1 MLEERSSSMRENSV
15 KNPKGAGRKKIQLDE
30 SMLLKLA
37 ELHCNWKEIAY
48 VMDVSVDTL
57 KRNYADII
65 DKGYALGKIKLRRAM
80 MRNACEN
87 DNAVMQIFLA
97 KNLLGM
103 ENDPG
108 ATRDDAL
115 VLPWETEG
123 E

>member
-1 MLEERSSSMRENSV
+1 MSEKTD

-30 SMLLKLA
+30 DMLLKLA
-37 ELHCNWKEIAY
+37 ELHCNWKEIAW
-48 VMDVSVDTL
+48 VMDCSVDTL

-108 ATRDDAL
+108 TSKDDAL
-115 VLPWETEG
+115 VLPWETE
-123 E
+123 

>member
-1 MLEERSSSMRENSV
+1 MRENSV

-87 DNAVMQIFLA
+87 DNAVIQIFLA

>member
-1 MLEERSSSMRENSV
+1 MSEQTV

-30 SMLLKLA
+30 DMLLKLA
-37 ELHCNWKEIAY
+37 ELHCNYKEIAY
-48 VMDVSVDTL
+48 VMEVSVDTL
-57 KRNYADII
+57 KRNYADLI
-65 DKGYALGKIKLRRAM
+65 DKGHALGKIKLRRAM
-80 MRNACEN
+80 LRNACEN
-87 DNAVMQIFLA
+87 DNAAVQIFLA

-103 ENDPG
+103 ENDPS